1 MSSHPKFSLEKLQH
15 AIGNTPATTAAWDEV
30 FHELLGTLQEL
41 DHRIRG
47 VAQESQLAVRDLR
60 DGVEKQRKK

>member
-1 MSSHPKFSLEKLQH
+1 MSSHPKFSLEQLQH

-30 FHELLGTLQEL
+30 FRELLGALQEL
-41 DHRIRG
+41 DHRIRA

-60 DGVEKQRKK
+60 DGVEKPKKK